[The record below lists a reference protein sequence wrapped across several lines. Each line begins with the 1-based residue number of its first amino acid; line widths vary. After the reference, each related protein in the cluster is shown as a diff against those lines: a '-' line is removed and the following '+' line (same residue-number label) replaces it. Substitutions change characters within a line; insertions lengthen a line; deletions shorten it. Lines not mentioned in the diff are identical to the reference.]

1 MAHLQATVF
10 GKLRLRNG
18 AAVVESFSTRRSEE
32 LLGFLLINQ
41 RTQITREKLIDTLWP
56 DVILANGRASL
67 STALWRLRSIF
78 EQLGVPAERC
88 LKSSREWVAFDPEI
102 PLTLDLYE
110 FQEQLTAANETTDL
124 TSRESYLRS
133 AIKLYQGSFCEGI
146 YTEWCLLERER
157 QERSYLRALGQLMA
171 DLLQRQDYDEAIGV
185 GQSIVQRDPLREEAH
200 RAIMLCYWKLG
211 RRTLGARQF
220 QVCARLLQQELQIMP
235 MPETISLYHRIIADH
250 LSTAESLSAQSLAQQ
265 QALREA
271 LEQYQDAADLLLGLL
286 GTGEEHPEATAAD

>member
-1 MAHLQATVF
+1 
-10 GKLRLRNG
+10 
-18 AAVVESFSTRRSEE
+18 

-265 QALREA
+265 QALRGA

-286 GTGEEHPEATAAD
+286 GTGEEQPEAAAAD